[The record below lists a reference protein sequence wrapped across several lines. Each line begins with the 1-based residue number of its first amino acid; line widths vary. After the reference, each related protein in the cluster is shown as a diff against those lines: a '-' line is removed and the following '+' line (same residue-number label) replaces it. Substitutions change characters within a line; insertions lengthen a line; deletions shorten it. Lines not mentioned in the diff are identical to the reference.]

1 MPTRSRTG
9 QISCPL
15 SPRRIG
21 FSIACENHSLVSPL
35 ASARWEAAQRRVER
49 SDAQQFAPRSA
60 RKSWALKREFQSV
73 RLQPVSTATA
83 VDSAKETRWER
94 AKFVARRGPVHELE
108 DEGQSERPT
117 CLRTRPLR
125 RLQRDGVA
133 PRSGW
138 PALFGLGGGDGRG
151 GGPPRQTYE

>member
-21 FSIACENHSLVSPL
+21 FSSACENHSLVSPL

-133 PRSGW
+133 RR
-138 PALFGLGGGDGRG
+138 PAFPGPLVRAGGGWG
-151 GGPPRQTYE
+151 GGARPGG